1 VIAAPIA
8 AEPPRTTQSRPHETA
23 ADQEAPAAK
32 APVPEPVFDSEEDRE
47 LVEDRKPK
55 WWWDGSEDVHGA
67 GRWHDDE
74 DDEDDSSR
82 GRDRD

>member
-1 VIAAPIA
+1 
-8 AEPPRTTQSRPHETA
+8 
-23 ADQEAPAAK
+23 
-32 APVPEPVFDSEEDRE
+32 VPEAAFDSEEDRE

-55 WWWDGSEDVHGA
+55 WWWNGGEDVHGA

-74 DDEDDSSR
+74 DDEDASSR